1 MPGQQQ
7 ESQQQHT
14 YSRCRHHL
22 NAACLSGQKPAFI
35 VKLTTLK
42 CLFCYNSQR
51 KLRCE
56 VTPDLARC
64 SPEHIHVQGI
74 WEFSIITDT
83 LVWVRILLFRL
94 LYLGPPYFHV
104 TVLTCRFP
112 FYRVLFFVGAAYY
125 TILRRPALG
134 ITFGFFP
141 EFYLLSRWP

>member
-1 MPGQQQ
+1 MAFDRRRARFQAPYRKRPDDHTKGRSASPPAMMMMMMMMMMIMMVRPVTSMPGQQQ
-7 ESQQQHT
+7 QSQQPHT
-14 YSRCRHHL
+14 CSRCRHHR

-56 VTPDLARC
+56 VTPDLALC

-74 WEFSIITDT
+74 WEFSKITGT

-94 LYLGPPYFHV
+94 LY
-104 TVLTCRFP
+104 
-112 FYRVLFFVGAAYY
+112 
-125 TILRRPALG
+125 
-134 ITFGFFP
+134 
-141 EFYLLSRWP
+141 